1 MEDQIQ
7 ALKLELEFKDEKVS
21 ALNKEL
27 DAIHSSLGNGQEISS
42 LKRQKIDMERRLRDQ
57 EDELD
62 DLSNQ
67 IHVLEQA
74 KLKSDMTLGT
84 LKKDH
89 KRELSLKEEELEEA
103 KSSANKKLKVLEQQ
117 LEQEHEDRLRWGKYS
132 IWDSFCTTKNLCRLV
147 RKP

>member
-1 MEDQIQ
+1 MKRVKYSMEDQIQ
-7 ALKLELEFKDEKVS
+7 ALKLELEFKDEKVN

-117 LEQEHEDRLRWGKYS
+117 LEQEHEDRLR
-132 IWDSFCTTKNLCRLV
+132 
-147 RKP
+147 